1 VKQSNRAVVLPA
13 LVVGAAVTLA
23 AWAAPASARV
33 DFQGKAIPDSIGV
46 ITGINP
52 VGAGPLRVENGRP
65 VHIDAVP
72 DINGPGHVSTVG
84 NVWMKTTNIGVM
96 GNPFTANSSDPS
108 AQWPG
113 PSGVEHLFFFGL
125 WVAAKNPSA
134 LDPANLRRVSQN
146 TEWRPPTLNPEDHIY
161 QSYDGQ
167 VNGIRDFNDDGDKDA
182 AGHDIIDEEFLNGKD
197 DDGDGKIDEDY
208 AAISQQMFTCE
219 MRDDTDQAVNANFAE
234 KHVPF
239 GLLVRQSTFAFSVPG
254 ANDFTAVNYDIFNQ
268 SGHELDSLFVGF
280 QVDQDVGPTTLDRY
294 FADDLPEPRV
304 PQGDFPEH
312 LDTLDPRFSPDTC
325 TVDTLHVRGF
335 SVTDDD
341 GDQGKTKSASTFLLL
356 GCTTDPTG
364 VKGPRRVGFRTYR
377 FYTPGAPFVQGGFP
391 SVDIE
396 RFQALAYGF
405 ANVTSPAG
413 IDPVTGL
420 ISEDRPDESTK
431 NDCFALCSVGP
442 YMNVQPGEK
451 ISVQVALA
459 VQLCDYT
466 KPANDATGGPNPGR
480 YQAMIDNAIQAQKTF
495 RGQYITP
502 ASGVPTPD
510 ARGRE
515 TGLIAAPGTQFE
527 KADCHDTDAG
537 TTRTVTDRDFT
548 WFDLDCN
555 YCTGV
560 PGKLLKNW
568 LAAAPPPNPGLKL
581 TPGDRKVTIAWDN
594 LSEITPDPSS
604 GLLDFYAYRIWKASN
619 FTRPV
624 GSAGPSDD
632 LWALLAEF
640 KGFDYLRPLRDS
652 LDTNGDGIKDSERD
666 IFPMLINTQTG
677 DSLKPIDI
685 APCKVGT
692 TLSNG
697 ECPPASTALGD
708 TAYFIGRR
716 EYQPRTG
723 PVVTEQNYKLAIY
736 PAGRYQYVDTNVL
749 NGFVYFYSVT
759 AKDSTGA
766 RDVQGGRGSL
776 AEQEGR
782 RSAVESDGVVPQA
795 STADVSG
802 KKAIFVVP
810 NPYRGHAQWDLT
822 PNAADP
828 TGTHVDFYNMPAGTW
843 TLRIFTISGDLVQTI
858 RSDDVQTNGKLQ
870 KENEADGQATWNL
883 ISRNGQDVVSG
894 IYLFSVESKSG
905 VQRGKFVI
913 IR

>member
-1 VKQSNRAVVLPA
+1 MRNHRAAALSAAAALGVTMLFALAGPA
-13 LVVGAAVTLA
+13 A
-23 AWAAPASARV
+23 ARV
-33 DFQGKAIPDSIGV
+33 DFDGKAVPDSGS
-46 ITGINP
+46 GANGLNP
-52 VGAGPLRVENGRP
+52 VGGGSLVGKGQI
-65 VHIDAVP
+65 HIDAVP

-125 WVAAKNPSA
+125 YVAAKNPSA
-134 LDPANLRRVSQN
+134 LDPANLRRVSSN
-146 TEWRPPTLNPEDHIY
+146 TEWRPPTLNPEDRIY
-161 QSYDGQ
+161 QAFDGQ
-167 VNGIRDFNDDGDKDA
+167 VNGVRDFDDDQDGKV
-182 AGHDIIDEEFLNGKD
+182 DEEFLNGKD

-208 AAISQQMFTCE
+208 AAISQEMFTCE

-239 GLLVRQSTFAFSVPG
+239 GLLVRQSTYAFSVPG

-268 SGHELDSLFVGF
+268 SGHELDSVFVGF
-280 QVDQDVGPTTLDRY
+280 QVDQDVGPTSLDRY
-294 FADDLPEPRV
+294 FADDLAEPRV

-312 LDTLDPRFSPDTC
+312 LDTSDPRFAPDTC

-341 GDQGKTKSASTFLLL
+341 GDAGKTKSASSFLLL

-364 VKGPRRVGFRTYR
+364 VKGPRRVGFRMYR

-396 RFQALAYGF
+396 RFQALAFGL
-405 ANVTSPAG
+405 ANVLAPVG
-413 IDPVTGL
+413 IDPATGL

-431 NDCFALCSVGP
+431 NDYFALCSVGP
-442 YMNVQPGEK
+442 YLNWQPNEK

-466 KPANDATGGPNPGR
+466 KPANDPADPSQPNPGR
-480 YQAMIDNAIQAQKTF
+480 YSAMIDNAMEAQITF
-495 RGQYITP
+495 RGKYLPP
-502 ASGVPTPD
+502 AAGVATPD
-510 ARGRE
+510 QRGRE
-515 TGLIAAPGTQFE
+515 TGLIASPGQQFE
-527 KADCHDTDAG
+527 LADCHDAEAG
-537 TTRTVTDRDFT
+537 VTRTVNDRDFT

-555 YCTGV
+555 ACTGV
-560 PGKLLKNW
+560 PGLLLKPW

-581 TPGDRKVTIAWDN
+581 TSGDKQVTVAWDN
-594 LSEITPDPSS
+594 LSEVTPDPSS
-604 GLLDFYAYRIWKASN
+604 GLLDFYAYRVWKASN

-632 LWALLAEF
+632 LWALLAEL
-640 KGFDYLRPLRDS
+640 KLFDYRRPLRDS
-652 LDTNGDGIKDSERD
+652 VDTNNDGRPDSVRLTY
-666 IFPMLINTQTG
+666 PVLLNTQTNERVF
-677 DSLKPIDI
+677 PVDI
-685 APCKVGT
+685 APCAKGT
-692 TLSNG
+692 TLTSG
-697 ECPPASTALGD
+697 SCPPSSGAPGD
-708 TAYFIGRR
+708 TAYFVGRR
-716 EYQPRTG
+716 QYQPVVG
-723 PVVTEQNYKLAIY
+723 PVVTDSVFKTAIY
-736 PAGRYQYVDTNVL
+736 PAGRYEYVDKNVL
-749 NGFVYFYSVT
+749 NGFIYFYSVT
-759 AKDSTGA
+759 AKDSTGQ
-766 RDVQGGRGSL
+766 RDVLGGRGTL

-782 RSAVESDGVVPQA
+782 RSAVESDGVVPQSSTEAVSA
-795 STADVSG
+795 S
-802 KKAIFVVP
+802 KNIFVVP

-822 PNAADP
+822 PNASDP
-828 TGTHVDFYNMPAGTW
+828 TGTHVDFFNMPAGAW
-843 TLRIFTISGDLVQTI
+843 TLRIFTISGDLVQTL
-858 RSDDVQTNGKLQ
+858 RSTDVQTNGKLQ

-905 VQRGKFVI
+905 TQRGKFVI